1 MGGAPALRKGARA
14 LARGAVARAIWC
26 VMAAAACALSASVAG
41 HSQAP
46 ATGTGDAGPARGA
59 GKAADML
66 LRGPTVPPNSS
77 NVLAGAFVWE
87 RDGFVD
93 PVACASAGDGR
104 FMVADASGVVR
115 AISAADGQPLWSV
128 DRGAGGQFV
137 RPASVAC
144 YGDGAVL
151 VTDPAR
157 GVVAMLSAAD
167 GSDLGA
173 WPAEGALRRAWERA
187 AIVPGAIA
195 SAPGPSD
202 VPRVVV
208 ADANEPG
215 RVVVS
220 DGDALRMVPL
230 PFAAA
235 GVAIA
240 ADGSIMLSDRDG
252 HRVMRLGP
260 DIPADPSVPP
270 VSSLW
275 GGRGPYPGLL
285 NSPRGLC
292 AAGPWILVAD
302 EHNHRIVRCD
312 TSGAGK
318 LAYGQHA
325 VRPRAGRG
333 AVHYPVAVAHDAE
346 SGLALVCE
354 PFERRV
360 QAYRVNLEPEP
371 ADVRVVLPS
380 LEGVQSHFGSGA
392 DADGQR
398 LVMQDPE
405 SSSVVVFDLSLDA
418 PAHVS
423 TMGMAGT
430 KPHEFVRISS
440 MAMSG
445 GGALVCVADDGARR
459 VALWSLAPREGELR
473 FNPFAGR
480 LVSTRT
486 YESLGIGASEGV
498 ADAVA
503 VDGGFLLLASGGAQG
518 TDSPRALL
526 VSHLL
531 ESCEQRPLQSPAG
544 GRWMP
549 RAIACDPRDGRLAW
563 VAGRADAPVGA
574 AMRWVLAGDRVQELD
589 AQDPVDLCITRDGIA
604 LVCDRLGD
612 RVIEVAV
619 QLEQSRDAGEAP
631 VVASTRVWGGRGA
644 ADGMLWLPV
653 GVLAHG
659 GTVYV
664 VDGGNHRGQAFG
676 ADGTWRSTF
685 GLGRSYTRPRS
696 EAEVLGLPGARGGS
710 VAPAPAS
717 VAPAA
722 AAEDSP
728 RAQVNAGQSMA
739 SETAERAVPDGTAS
753 RLWWSRE
760 DGGDAVRMPVRANGG
775 SFWIRAALASESPMA
790 DSSTP
795 PLRRPFA
802 IVIEAFED
810 PECTRPYIADRAL
823 IDSWMPHHRHGMNVA
838 PRIAAEGPG
847 RWRAEGM
854 LMHMSG
860 LWEIDVDLVRDGRSE
875 RAQWMVELP

>member
-1 MGGAPALRKGARA
+1 MGARTQRDA
-14 LARGAVARAIWC
+14 AVVCAMWCAVAAWSG
-26 VMAAAACALSASVAG
+26 ALSVTAAG
-41 HSQAP
+41 QPQAP
-46 ATGTGDAGPARGA
+46 ATRGGAAAPARAA
-59 GKAADML
+59 GQAADML

-77 NVLAGAFVWE
+77 NALAGTFVWE
-87 RDGFVD
+87 RDGFVE

-104 FMVADASGVVR
+104 FVVADASGAVR
-115 AISAADGQPLWSV
+115 AMSAADGTPLWSV
-128 DRGAGGQFV
+128 DRGAGGQLV
-137 RPASVAC
+137 RPSSVAS

-151 VTDPAR
+151 VSDPAR
-157 GVVAMLSAAD
+157 GIVAMLSSVD

-173 WPAEGALRRAWERA
+173 WPPEGELRRAWERA
-187 AIVPGAIA
+187 AIVPGALA

-208 ADANEPG
+208 ADANASG
-215 RVVVS
+215 RVLVC
-220 DGDALRMVPL
+220 DGDSVRVVGL
-230 PFAAA
+230 PFVAA
-235 GVAIA
+235 GAAIA

-285 NSPRGLC
+285 NSPRGMC

-312 TSGAGK
+312 AAGAGR

-346 SGLALVCE
+346 SGIALVCE

-360 QAYRVNLEPEP
+360 QAYRVNLGPEP

-405 SSSVVVFDLSLDA
+405 SSSVVVFDLSLEA

-459 VALWSLAPREGELR
+459 IALWSLAPRESELR

-480 LVSTRT
+480 LVGTCT
-486 YESLGIGASEGV
+486 YESLGIGASEGL

-518 TDSPRALL
+518 TESPRAVH

-531 ESCEQRPLQSPAG
+531 ESREQRPLHPPAA

-563 VAGRADAPVGA
+563 IARRADAPAGA
-574 AMRWVLAGDRVQELD
+574 AMRWVLAGDRVLELD

-619 QLEQSRDAGEAP
+619 QPQQSRQPGETPVPAG
-631 VVASTRVWGGRGA
+631 TRMWGGRGA
-644 ADGMLWLPV
+644 ADGALWLPV
-653 GVLAHG
+653 GILAHG
-659 GTVYV
+659 DTVYV

-696 EAEVLGLPGARGGS
+696 EAEVLGLPGARGGTA
-710 VAPAPAS
+710 VA
-717 VAPAA
+717 APAA
-722 AAEDSP
+722 GGVPSP
-728 RAQVNAGQSMA
+728 VQGSPQRQPSVNGSATRD
-739 SETAERAVPDGTAS
+739 TAERAIPSDIAS
-753 RLWWSRE
+753 RLWWSRAE
-760 DGGDAVRMPVRANGG
+760 GGDAVRAPVRSNGG
-775 SFWIRAALASESPMA
+775 AFWIRARLSSDAPMNDA
-790 DSSTP
+790 STP

-802 IVIEAFED
+802 IVVEAFED
-810 PECTRPYIADRAL
+810 VECTRPYIADGAL

-838 PRIAAEGPG
+838 PRITAEAPG